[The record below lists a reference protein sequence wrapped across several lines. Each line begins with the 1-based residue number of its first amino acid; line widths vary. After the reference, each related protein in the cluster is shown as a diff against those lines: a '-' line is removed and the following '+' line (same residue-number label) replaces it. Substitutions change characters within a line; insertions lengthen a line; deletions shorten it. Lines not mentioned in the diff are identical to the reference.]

1 MTLNERVR
9 EAVACCGHGAEDMS
23 VCNDCIK
30 EAIERAVAAERE
42 ACAQVVQKLMDEIDP
57 WDPDSAKSLA
67 RDAIEKIQA
76 RGK

>member
-1 MTLNERVR
+1 MSEEAKERVVLTQ
-9 EAVACCGHGAEDMS
+9 EQFFEHLKKA
-23 VCNDCIK
+23 
-30 EAIERAVAAERE
+30 AIMERE
-42 ACAQVVQKLMDEIDP
+42 ACAQVVQKLMDGIDP